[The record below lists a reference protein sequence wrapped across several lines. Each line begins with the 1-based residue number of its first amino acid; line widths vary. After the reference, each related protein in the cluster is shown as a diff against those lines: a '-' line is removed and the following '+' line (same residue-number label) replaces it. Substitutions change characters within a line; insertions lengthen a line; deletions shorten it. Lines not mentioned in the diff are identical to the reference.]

1 MQQHTL
7 LKIYDLLFAK
17 YGPQHWWPADSPFEV
32 CVGAI
37 LTQSA
42 AWTNV
47 EKAIANLKRAD
58 ALTPA
63 ALCDIGTDKLAGLLY
78 SCGYYNAKTKKL
90 KSFVGHLAQHHNN
103 NLGKLFDQAID
114 TLRHELL
121 SIHGVGDETADS
133 IILYAAN
140 MPIFVIDAYTRRI
153 LSRLGFKEA
162 SASHT
167 DFQDLF
173 TNTLPHD
180 NQLFNEY
187 HALLVNH
194 GKNVCKKI
202 PLCKN
207 CCIEVLCK
215 YQSGTKVKA

>member
-1 MQQHTL
+1 MPQHTL
-7 LKIYDLLFAK
+7 MQLYDLLFAE
-17 YGPQHWWPADSPFEV
+17 YGPQRWWPADNPFEV

-47 EKAIANLKRAD
+47 EKAIDNLKNAD
-58 ALTPA
+58 ALSPVTLRNMA
-63 ALCDIGTDKLAGLLY
+63 TDKLATLLY
-78 SCGYYNAKTKKL
+78 SCGYYNAKAKKL
-90 KSFVGHLAQHHNN
+90 KTFVEHLAQHYNDK
-103 NLGKLFDQAID
+103 LDKLFDQPID
-114 TLRHELL
+114 DLRKELL

-153 LSRLGFKEA
+153 FDKLGFKEA
-162 SASHT
+162 SANYI

-173 TNTLPHD
+173 TNNLHIDTK
-180 NQLFNEY
+180 LFNEY

-202 PLCKN
+202 PLCSK

-215 YQSGTKVKA
+215 YTSDKKAKA